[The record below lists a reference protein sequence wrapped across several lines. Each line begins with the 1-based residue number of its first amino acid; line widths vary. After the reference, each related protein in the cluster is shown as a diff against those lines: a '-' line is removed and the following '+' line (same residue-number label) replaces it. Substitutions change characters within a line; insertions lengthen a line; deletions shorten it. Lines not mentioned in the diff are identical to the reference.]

1 MLSNCS
7 IWRSSSIGVSVCLP
21 FCLSFFLRFLL
32 SFCGIFNNVQTSK
45 SYVQKLSLGRKNLL
59 FYFFTIL
66 CLHGCNLTKSIFH
79 LLFPNLVYFAL
90 FSFSHF
96 FCLKFCFCWH
106 ENFISLCLRNSL
118 QFLKNLSFE
127 HFVSDLREFWHF
139 QQTCHFVLYYY
150 FFLLIGTKRVFLNF
164 SELKWEPLKI
174 SPHWRL
180 ND

>member
-21 FCLSFFLRFLL
+21 FCLSFFLSFLL

-66 CLHGCNLTKSIFH
+66 CLHGCNLKKSIFH
-79 LLFPNLVYFAL
+79 LLFPKLVYFAL

-96 FCLKFCFCWH
+96 FLSELFSH
-106 ENFISLCLRNSL
+106 ENFISLCLRNSQ
-118 QFLKNLSFE
+118 QFFKFLSFE
-127 HFVSDLREFWHF
+127 HLREFWHF
-139 QQTCHFVLYYY
+139 QPTCHFVLYYF

-174 SPHWRL
+174 SPDWRL

>member
-90 FSFSHF
+90 FSFSHLF
-96 FCLKFCFCWH
+96 LSELLLWFAWKFYQSLF
-106 ENFISLCLRNSL
+106 EKLSTIFKNFIIWAFRLWFERVLAFST
-118 QFLKNLSFE
+118 NLPFRPLLLFF
-127 HFVSDLREFWHF
+127 FVNWHK
-139 QQTCHFVLYYY
+139 TS
-150 FFLLIGTKRVFLNF
+150 F
-164 SELKWEPLKI
+164 SELFWTQVRTVKNIPTLTT
-174 SPHWRL
+174 
-180 ND
+180 